1 MDEPTNDLDVE
12 TLELLEELLGDYT
25 GTLLLVSHDRA
36 FLDNVVTS
44 TLVLEGEGKV
54 GEYVGGYSDW
64 LRQRPAA
71 PASATPAAKAPPAT
85 APAPAPAP
93 AKRKLSFKD
102 QRELEQLPARIERL
116 ENEIGERTAAMN
128 EPSFFQ
134 QDSAAI
140 VQANETLA
148 ALQAELDAAYAR
160 WSELEG

>member
-1 MDEPTNDLDVE
+1 
-12 TLELLEELLGDYT
+12 
-25 GTLLLVSHDRA
+25 
-36 FLDNVVTS
+36 
-44 TLVLEGEGKV
+44 
-54 GEYVGGYSDW
+54 VGGYSDW

-71 PASATPAAKAPPAT
+71 PAAVPAPAAKSTSATAP